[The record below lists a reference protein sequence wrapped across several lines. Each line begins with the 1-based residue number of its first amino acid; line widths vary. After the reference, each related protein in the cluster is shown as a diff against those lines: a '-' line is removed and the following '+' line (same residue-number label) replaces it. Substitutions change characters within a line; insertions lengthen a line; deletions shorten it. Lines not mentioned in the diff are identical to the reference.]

1 MVSLVDS
8 SVWIT
13 FFAGEASSLD
23 QLLEEGEACL
33 SEIILMELQPFLHIH
48 RDQKIIDLLETVKR
62 VPMRVDWAELRMIRI
77 EILQNGINKVGI
89 PDLIILQQALQNNLP
104 ICSFDKQFK
113 LMKEIFD
120 FELIEG

>member
-1 MVSLVDS
+1 MVSLIDS

-23 QLLEEGEACL
+23 QLLDDGEARI

-48 RDQKIIDLLETVKR
+48 RDQQIIDLLGTVEK
-62 VPMRVDWAELRMIRI
+62 VPMSVQWEELRKIRI
-77 EILQNGINKVGI
+77 KILQNGINKVGI
-89 PDLIILQQALQNNLP
+89 PDLVILQQALQNNLP
-104 ICSFDKQFK
+104 ICSLDKHFK
-113 LMKEIFD
+113 LIQEVFD